1 MFFHIHFYMFKC
13 EHPWHSD
20 QTNSAEPPGTL
31 RHSDAGNPC
40 GQGGDTTGGMELDDF
55 QEGFC
60 S

>member
-31 RHSDAGNPC
+31 RHSNAGNPC
-40 GQGGDTTGGMELDDF
+40 GQGGATTGGMELDDF
-55 QEGFC
+55 Q
-60 S
+60 